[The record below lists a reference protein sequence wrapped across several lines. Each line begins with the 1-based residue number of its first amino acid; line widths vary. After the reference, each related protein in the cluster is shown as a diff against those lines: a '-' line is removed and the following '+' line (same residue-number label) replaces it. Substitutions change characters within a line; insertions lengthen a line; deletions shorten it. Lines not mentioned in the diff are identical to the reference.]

1 MNKGRLHLVLIIIG
15 ILALAVFGMKG
26 LSNMK
31 KVSKAAIPMHMKRHV
46 KVEKVE
52 YDTISTTI
60 NATGRLESK
69 SFIDL
74 SAEVQGM
81 ILAGNVPL
89 KKGQKF
95 SKGSVLLNIYDK
107 EAELALKAA
116 KSRFLTSLANI
127 LP

>member
-60 NATGRLESK
+60 NATGRL
-69 SFIDL
+69 
-74 SAEVQGM
+74 
-81 ILAGNVPL
+81 GNDTRWKCAL
-89 KKGQKF
+89 KKRTEVF
-95 SKGSVLLNIYDK
+95 
-107 EAELALKAA
+107 E
-116 KSRFLTSLANI
+116 R
-127 LP
+127 